1 MIREVVRQR
10 RLGILLLLAITLAAG
25 NAQPVLQ
32 INPAA
37 EGKWRL
43 NATNLGTN
51 SAVIEQTFRLDS
63 TNQWSLAP
71 AALGGTLKPSGP
83 QQFLRL
89 RVVPPT
95 PPAPA
100 SESAIVF
107 TTPPTTVRGGDSVSF
122 PLTVFA
128 PIASLQWLVN
138 GVPGGSS
145 DSGPIT
151 TNGLF
156 TAPLLE
162 TNRVVEIRARAV
174 LASGKVAEAISFLT
188 VLSADIPVGPRS
200 IVANTGGFVW
210 SEDRELRLSVSPGAL
225 SADQILSVS
234 NALDS
239 AIDHDTDEFETL
251 ALFEAHPDGIQF
263 AQPVSVE
270 FPLNRWVEPSTLLPL
285 SVASTGSPVT
295 WNEESTATVLPGGL
309 RATAALPHFSLWSIR
324 RRLITG
330 PTLPAIP
337 VVTNVLPSRL
347 REGELRPILISGSGL
362 GAVRNI
368 TVHEL
373 DGARTTHLTVRSSV
387 SVPAAPHQLGVLL
400 KSFPNTNQPVG
411 VDRQYRIRLT
421 VGSGRFT
428 DVIVTVTGLNEFD
441 LQPQSIFTVPPVPAT
456 NRALYSR
463 IRLSLFSTL
472 TNQARVLAWQ
482 ATDEVTVGGT
492 IISTGLAGPDG
503 EGLFPGYLPEPE
515 RSYSDAGGG
524 AIASY
529 PSNFEV
535 TGQPGKPALVVNLND
550 YLPGSLN
557 RIFGQPGQAGSD
569 SSVWILDPLRP
580 LPIRGEAM
588 YGHYDR
594 TLAQRINS
602 RDESDYNFWNEL
614 ADELTEDHP
623 EGRKGHQGR
632 PGGFV
637 ARQPWSG
644 FHIGARMI
652 QPGGGGGGGGASYR
666 PWGYRFR
673 TTPAIGLGG
682 GSGGGGG
689 NAISLVSGGILNV
702 TEFSIVD
709 TSGGNGGAGGRP
721 NPDAFDDWDTLGQ
734 GGGGG
739 PGGAGTIHLLAGERL
754 FDTARGGGLR
764 HIAGEWGAGGF
775 LMTVHT
781 HNQAAPKSWYA
792 PIPDP
797 PARSQAEVA
806 GPDFNNAANGLQT
819 SIRVSRLVEAQAMN
833 PTLQDV
839 VVRVINRAGEREFRV
854 RGITARTRSVRLL
867 LQPGTNSIFVTA
879 IGDHAVLNREIV
891 VLDTPDSDGDGIGDA
906 DEILIGLDPNSPD
919 SDNDGIPDGEEWL
932 NGGNSLP
939 GDADGDGF
947 PDTVEN
953 EAGSDPLDPASTPL
967 NTDLGNGTNR
977 AIIIA
982 GPQSARAVRPTASVS
997 AGFVTAQPQS
1007 TRAVRPEVTASQNV
1021 GATFVPASPQ
1031 STRAIR
1037 PLVAPTMSLT
1047 NGAHIAT
1054 PQSPQLIRSI
1064 F

>member
-10 RLGILLLLAITLAAG
+10 RLEILLLLAITLAAG

-37 EGKWRL
+37 EGKWRI

-51 SAVIEQTFRLDS
+51 SAVVEQTSRLDS

-71 AALGGTLKPSGP
+71 TAVGGTLKPSGA

-95 PPAPA
+95 LPAPT
-100 SESAIVF
+100 SESPIVF
-107 TTPPTTVRGGDSVSF
+107 NTPPTTVRGGDSVSF

-128 PIASLQWLVN
+128 PIANLQWLVN
-138 GVPGGSS
+138 GVPGGSA
-145 DSGPIT
+145 DSGLIT

-174 LASGKVAEAISFLT
+174 PASGDIAEASSFLT
-188 VLSADIPVGPRS
+188 VLGVGIPVGPRS
-200 IVANTGGFVW
+200 IVANIGGSVW
-210 SEDRELRLSVSPGAL
+210 SDDKEVSLFVPPGAL
-225 SADQILSVS
+225 SADLILSVS

-251 ALFEAHPDGIQF
+251 ALFEAHPDGTQF
-263 AQPVSVE
+263 AQSVSVE
-270 FPLNRWVEPSTLLPL
+270 FPLNRWVEPGTVLPL

-295 WNEESTATVLPGGL
+295 WNEEATATVLPGGL

-324 RRLITG
+324 RRIITG

-362 GAVRNI
+362 GAVRTI

-373 DGARTTHLTVRSSV
+373 DGARTTHLAVRSSV
-387 SVPAAPHQLGVLL
+387 SVPAAPNQLGVLL
-400 KSFPNTNQPVG
+400 KSFPNTSQPAG
-411 VDRQYRIRLT
+411 QDRQYRIRLT

-463 IRLSLFSTL
+463 IRLSLFSTI

-492 IISTGLAGPDG
+492 IVSTGLRGFDAPGRSGGSFPENLRSRSEAGRG
-503 EGLFPGYLPEPE
+503 ANAFMSGNPEP
-515 RSYSDAGGG
+515 S
-524 AIASY
+524 
-529 PSNFEV
+529 
-535 TGQPGKPALVVNLND
+535 GQPGTPALVVNLND
-550 YLPGSLN
+550 FLPGSLN
-557 RIFGQPGQAGSD
+557 RIFGQPGLSVNDDGIPSFGSGGTY
-569 SSVWILDPLRP
+569 S
-580 LPIRGEAM
+580 
-588 YGHYDR
+588 HYD
-594 TLAQRINS
+594 AEVVSSIGG
-602 RDESDYNFWNEL
+602 RDPFDFNFWHAIAEDVL
-614 ADELTEDHP
+614 DENDQ
-623 EGRKGHQGR
+623 EGRQGQQGR

-637 ARQPWSG
+637 ARQPWTG
-644 FHIGARMI
+644 FHIGLRMI
-652 QPGGGGGGGGASYR
+652 QPGGGGGGGGANRS
-666 PWGYRFR
+666 
-673 TTPAIGLGG
+673 LGG

-689 NAISLVSGGILNV
+689 NAISLAAGGVLNF
-702 TEFSIVD
+702 TELSLVD
-709 TSGGNGGAGGRP
+709 TSGGDGGNGGAH
-721 NPDAFDDWDTLGQ
+721 ATLGH

-739 PGGAGTIHLLAGERL
+739 PGGAGSIHLHGGERL
-754 FDTARGGGLR
+754 FDGAQGGGLR

-792 PIPDP
+792 PISDP

-806 GPDFNNAANGLQT
+806 GPDFNNAATGLQT

-839 VVRVINRAGEREFRV
+839 VVRLINRAGERDFRV
-854 RGITARTRSVRLL
+854 RGLTARTRSVRLL
-867 LQPGTNSIFVTA
+867 LQPGTNSIVVTP

-906 DEILIGLDPNSPD
+906 DEILIGLNPNSPD

-947 PDTVEN
+947 PDSVEN

-967 NTDLGNGTNR
+967 NTGLGNGVNR
-977 AIIIA
+977 AVIIA
-982 GPQSARAVRPTASVS
+982 GPQSTRAVRPSAVPLSAATAR
-997 AGFVTAQPQS
+997 FVTSAPQS
-1007 TRAVRPEVTASQNV
+1007 TRAVRPEMSGVQSLD
-1021 GATFVPASPQ
+1021 ATFVPASPQ
-1031 STRAIR
+1031 SPIVVR
-1037 PLVAPTMSLT
+1037 PSFAPTMSLT

-1054 PQSPQLIRSI
+1054 PQSIRLTNSL